1 MFLDDSNSQQGQDSS
16 EDPNGGR
23 TLFAIIPQQG
33 AALDQTTINTLL
45 NLANDQEK
53 LNANPQGLLL
63 ASMFPKKVHT
73 LSLSAIRK
81 ITSIIFF
88 T

>member
-33 AALDQTTINTLL
+33 EALDQTTINTIL
-45 NLANDQEK
+45 NLAKDQEK

-63 ASMFPKKVHT
+63 ASIFPKGAT
-73 LSLSAIRK
+73 LSLSSIKK